1 MNLRNVKK
9 YLVESIGKVVKY
21 FKVNFKDSS
30 YGMANLAVA
39 SLDGF
44 FLSVLLVR
52 YLSSEDFGDY
62 KLFFSVLSIMIIL
75 SINGLGTSVTKAVAK
90 RFKGFFKK
98 AVMVSALFSLVASA
112 VLIILAF
119 SYYRGS
125 GIRWPLI
132 FAGLVVPFYYGLNTW
147 EPYYYGERR
156 FKTVFLLNLLMG
168 GTRFLSCALVL
179 YFYRNYFYTIIA
191 YLLVVSIYNIIF
203 FLWIIK
209 RIKPEK
215 IDKEKEK
222 DYLKHGFKL
231 TGSSAVSN
239 IATNI
244 ERIMLEVVEK
254 ADAAISVS
262 GASMVGIYSIVHV
275 FPQFIKN
282 GLKTLVN
289 VPTVKLAAHPEA
301 DNRRIIKKGLAYV
314 FLFGL
319 VIFAIFWFLTPIL
332 LRFFFNIDNVDVVK
346 EGTVKALDMIR
357 YGRMLL
363 IPLIFMP
370 VNLTIKYLAS
380 YQGSG
385 TSVLKLYITMDV
397 MKLAL
402 LAIFVPLY
410 KIDGIIIALILAE
423 FISFII
429 LLTWFFRSNRRFI
442 IK

>member
-1 MNLRNVKK
+1 MIDFKK
-9 YLVESIGKVVKY
+9 IMKSVLDSIGKVVKY
-21 FKVNFKDSS
+21 FKMNFKDSA

-44 FLSVLLVR
+44 FLSILLVR

-98 AVMVSALFSLVASA
+98 AVIVSALFSLIASA

-244 ERIMLEVVEK
+244 ERIIL
-254 ADAAISVS
+254 DSVS
-262 GASMVGIYSIVHV
+262 NAAMVGIYSIVHV

-282 GLKTLVN
+282 SLKTLVN

-301 DNRRIIKKGLAYV
+301 DNRRIVRKGLAYI

-319 VIFAIFWFLTPIL
+319 AVFAIFWFLTPIL
-332 LRFFFNIDNVDVVK
+332 LRFFFKIDNIDLVREGVV
-346 EGTVKALDMIR
+346 GALDMIR

-385 TSVLKLYITMDV
+385 SSVLKLYTTMDV

-402 LAIFVPLY
+402 LAVFVPLY

-429 LLTWFFRSNRRFI
+429 LLTWFFRSNRRFETG
-442 IK
+442 

>member
-1 MNLRNVKK
+1 MNIGNVKK

-21 FKVNFKDSS
+21 FKVNFKDSA

-52 YLSSEDFGDY
+52 YLSSEDLGNY
-62 KLFFSVLSIMIIL
+62 KLFFSVLNIMIIL

-90 RFKGFFKK
+90 KFKGFFKK
-98 AVMVSALFSLVASA
+98 AVIVSALFSLVASA

-132 FAGLVVPFYYGLNTW
+132 FASFVVPIYFGLNTW

-168 GTRFLSCALVL
+168 GTRFLSCTLVL
-179 YFYRNYFYTIIA
+179 YFLRNYFYTIIA

-231 TGSSAVSN
+231 TGSSAASN

-244 ERIMLEVVEK
+244 ERIIL
-254 ADAAISVS
+254 DSVS
-262 GASMVGIYSIVHV
+262 SAAMVGIYSVVHV

-282 GLKTLVN
+282 SLKTLVN

-301 DNRRIIKKGLAYV
+301 DNRRIVKKGLAYI

-319 VIFAIFWFLTPIL
+319 AVFVIFWFLTPIL
-332 LRFFFNIDNVDVVK
+332 LRFFFNVDSIDLVRRGIV
-346 EGTVKALDMIR
+346 GAQDMIR

-385 TSVLKLYITMDV
+385 SSVLKLYITMDA

-410 KIDGIIIALILAE
+410 KIEGIIIALILAE
-423 FISFII
+423 FFSFII
-429 LLTWFFRSNRRFI
+429 LLTWFLRSNRRFDVR
-442 IK
+442 

>member
-1 MNLRNVKK
+1 MDTKNIKK
-9 YLVESIGKVVKY
+9 QLLESIGKVVKY
-21 FKVNFKDSS
+21 FKKNFKDSA

-44 FLSVLLVR
+44 FLSILLVR

-98 AVMVSALFSLVASA
+98 AVMVSALFSLIASA

-244 ERIMLEVVEK
+244 ERIML
-254 ADAAISVS
+254 DSVS
-262 GASMVGIYSIVHV
+262 SAAMVGIYSIVHV

-282 GLKTLVN
+282 SLKTLVN

-319 VIFAIFWFLTPIL
+319 AVFAIFWFLTPIL
-332 LRFFFNIDNVDVVK
+332 LRLFFNIDNVDVVR

-385 TSVLKLYITMDV
+385 SSVLKLYTTMDV
-397 MKLAL
+397 IKLAL
-402 LAIFVPLY
+402 LAILVPLY
-410 KIDGIIIALILAE
+410 KIEGIIIALILAE

-429 LLTWFFRSNRRFI
+429 LLTWFFRSNRRFSV
-442 IK
+442 K